1 MTTSNITV
9 DLADRLMNVDYPSP
23 TGPRPVVVV
32 LPHNMPI
39 EGTEGTRGTRAEGTE
54 GTRAEGTRAGG
65 TEGPRGIEDF
75 SFGNTVNGAQGNAI
89 ILMRRLGFNVTDI
102 DFNMEALDQ
111 DETRFAVWIGGRVGT
126 VNVKIVL
133 NRRRLEQVT
142 QLPVSAVTP
151 IDETVE

>member
-1 MTTSNITV
+1 
-9 DLADRLMNVDYPSP
+9 
-23 TGPRPVVVV
+23 
-32 LPHNMPI
+32 
-39 EGTEGTRGTRAEGTE
+39 
-54 GTRAEGTRAGG
+54 
-65 TEGPRGIEDF
+65 
-75 SFGNTVNGAQGNAI
+75 
-89 ILMRRLGFNVTDI
+89 MRRLGFNVTDI

-126 VNVKIVL
+126 VNVKVVL